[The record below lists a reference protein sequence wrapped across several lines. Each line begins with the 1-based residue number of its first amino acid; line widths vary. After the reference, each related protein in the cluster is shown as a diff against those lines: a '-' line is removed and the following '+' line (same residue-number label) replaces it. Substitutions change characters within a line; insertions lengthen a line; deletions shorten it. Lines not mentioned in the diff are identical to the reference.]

1 MKYTKKFNILPKKV
15 PIIFVLHMINY
26 NCLVSNAISAK
37 KACAETVC
45 AACTEGSV
53 HQAATDQTDSVY
65 HIHAK
70 DQKFYLWYINL

>member
-37 KACAETVC
+37 MGCAETVC
-45 AACTEGSV
+45 VVCTEGSI
-53 HQAATDQTDSVY
+53 HQADTDRT
-65 HIHAK
+65 AK
-70 DQKFYLWYINL
+70 LITYMQKTKSFIRDI

>member
-37 KACAETVC
+37 MRMC
-45 AACTEGSV
+45 
-53 HQAATDQTDSVY
+53 
-65 HIHAK
+65 
-70 DQKFYLWYINL
+70 